1 MRKCAGAGGTG
12 GSECGRLG
20 LVFKRAATGQESIE
34 RSANEMGLQLP
45 ACIPEDAN
53 ITRYDLQGTP
63 IGGLPD
69 ESPSIVAVKNLVE
82 IVLNGEAAGAG

>member
-1 MRKCAGAGGTG
+1 
-12 GSECGRLG
+12 
-20 LVFKRAATGQESIE
+20 
-34 RSANEMGLQLP
+34 MGLQLP